1 MKTRRNDDLRK
12 MAKKQGVWLWKIADE
27 LSLTDGNFSRLLRYE
42 LPTEKRTQ
50 ITQIIDRLVKA

>member
-50 ITQIIDRLVKA
+50 IIQIIDRLVKA